1 VAEIHHFTYGLLNP
15 IVAFVTAFLGSVL
28 GLGCAVRARA
38 ANSRGRA
45 ARWLV
50 LAAISI
56 GGGGVW
62 LMHFTAMLG
71 FDVPSSPV
79 RYDPLLIFASALLG
93 VLPVALGLFVVVGV
107 RPGGQARRPG
117 WHLPRLVLGGLLT
130 GLGVFAMHYT
140 GMAAMRVGGR
150 ISYDPGLVAASG
162 IIAVVAATVALAF
175 TTTVKGWRPILAS
188 AVIMAVAVWGMHYT
202 GMAAMRVRLHETATE
217 PVDGIS
223 PFLLIVPITVLTAA
237 TVICTAFSGLQ
248 AMTEEEFDSANAGR
262 RGGAHAGTPARLR
275 AQEISQ
281 HLATTQDVAVIR

>member
-1 VAEIHHFTYGLLNP
+1 VAEIHHFTFGLLNP
-15 IVAFVTAFLGSVL
+15 VVAFVMAFLGSVL

-56 GGGGVW
+56 GGGGIW

-79 RYDPLLIFASALLG
+79 RYDPQLTFASSLLG
-93 VLPVALGLFVVVGV
+93 VLPVGLGLFVVVGLS
-107 RPGGQARRPG
+107 PGGQGRRPG
-117 WHLPRLVLGGLLT
+117 WRLPRLLIGGILT

-175 TTTVKGWRPILAS
+175 TTSVRGWWPILIS
-188 AVIMAVAVWGMHYT
+188 SVIMAVAVCGMHYT
-202 GMAAMRVRLHETATE
+202 GMAAMRVRLPETATD
-217 PVDGIS
+217 PIDGLS
-223 PFLLIVPITVLTAA
+223 PFLLIVPITVITAA
-237 TVICTAFSGLQ
+237 TVIGTAFSGLQ
-248 AMTEEEFDSANAGR
+248 AMTEEEFDAANAGR
-262 RGGAHAGTPARLR
+262 RGGAHTGTAVRLR
-275 AQEISQ
+275 ARVAVDSP
-281 HLATTQDVAVIR
+281 APNDVAITG